1 MTSKIVTLFNSY
13 FYEFIKLSKSIVKK
27 DDVALYNLIREKFPI
42 KETNSINIDSF
53 DKLVTS
59 EFLSSLLL
67 YEAGDKVP
75 QIVLDSEIVNG
86 FKISMIINDT
96 SMQSIMSYVLIFTV
110 LTVIHRKNMS
120 NEGIEE
126 FIDILS
132 TCQKGEDSDKMGD
145 IMDEDLVSLLSKI
158 KELSSH
164 DTGASAASA
173 SSGFEEALA
182 NSSIG
187 SIAKD
192 IAKEIDIDSLN
203 IKKPEDMFS
212 AENSQFIGD
221 IVTKVTSSLHK
232 KMQNGSLN
240 QEKLMGEA
248 MNLFSSMNGGP
259 SGDMLSEMMKNMSKS
274 FGGGNR
280 HSGPAARSR
289 LSKKLAD
296 RKKGTN

>member
-27 DDVALYNLIREKFPI
+27 DDTELYNLIREKFPI
-42 KETNSINIDSF
+42 KESNSINIDSF
-53 DKLVTS
+53 GKLVTS

-67 YEAGDKVP
+67 YEEGDKVP
-75 QIVLDSEIVNG
+75 QNVLDSEIVEG
-86 FKISMIINDT
+86 FKISMLINDGT
-96 SMQSIMSYVLIFTV
+96 TKSIMSYVLIFTV
-110 LTVIHRKNMS
+110 LTVIHRKDMS
-120 NEGIEE
+120 NEGIEG

-132 TCQKGEDSDKMGD
+132 SCQKGEDSDKMGD
-145 IMDEDLVSLLSKI
+145 IMDEDLVSLLNKI
-158 KELSSH
+158 KELSSN
-164 DTGASAASA
+164 DTA

-187 SIAKD
+187 NIAKD

-232 KMQNGSLN
+232 KMQNGSIN
-240 QEKLMGEA
+240 QDQLMGEA

-259 SGDMLSEMMKNMSKS
+259 GGDMLSEMMKNMSKS

-280 HSGPAARSR
+280 HSGSAARNR
-289 LSKKLAD
+289 LSKKLAE
-296 RKKGTN
+296 RKKASN